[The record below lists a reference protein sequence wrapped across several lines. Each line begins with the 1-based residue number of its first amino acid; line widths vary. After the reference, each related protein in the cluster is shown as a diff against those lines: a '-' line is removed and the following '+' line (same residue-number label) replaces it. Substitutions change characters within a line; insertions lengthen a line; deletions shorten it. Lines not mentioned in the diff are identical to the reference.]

1 MPRGQKGQLV
11 TKKHLARQQ
20 RERLQNRY
28 ILIVSV
34 AVIVIVIGL
43 IGYGIVQQ
51 YVIQPQQPVAKVG
64 DQVVTTR
71 QFQTYA
77 RYERVQW
84 IQQYQYYE
92 QLGSL
97 FGNDQSTLSY
107 IQQLQSQI
115 TYQLQTTVLGQS
127 SVDYLVANLIIQ
139 KEAAKRGITVTDA
152 EINHEL
158 ETYMGFYPNGTP
170 TSTPTNMPVPTSTLN
185 PTQIALLPPTST
197 PLPTATATA
206 TPTTTITATQET
218 ATPTLIATAII
229 TPTTP
234 TATSTP
240 SPSPTPYTTQEYA
253 TNLRDYYKSMSS
265 VADLSESDL
274 RWIITAQLL
283 RQKVFDA
290 ITADVS
296 RQQDQVWARHILV
309 TDQTQAQTIYDELQN
324 NPGDFVSIA
333 TEVYSGTTNTVDLG
347 WFGQGTLEPNAEQVV
362 WAMKIGE
369 ISQPIQTSSGW
380 EIYQVLGHEVRT
392 LSDADF
398 EALKQTDFQN
408 WIDEQKTAD
417 NAQVF
422 DIWQS
427 RVPTSPTIPPTQI
440 P

>member
-1 MPRGQKGQLV
+1 
-11 TKKHLARQQ
+11 
-20 RERLQNRY
+20 
-28 ILIVSV
+28 
-34 AVIVIVIGL
+34 
-43 IGYGIVQQ
+43 
-51 YVIQPQQPVAKVG
+51 
-64 DQVVTTR
+64 
-71 QFQTYA
+71 
-77 RYERVQW
+77 
-84 IQQYQYYE
+84 
-92 QLGSL
+92 
-97 FGNDQSTLSY
+97 
-107 IQQLQSQI
+107 
-115 TYQLQTTVLGQS
+115 
-127 SVDYLVANLIIQ
+127 
-139 KEAAKRGITVTDA
+139 
-152 EINHEL
+152 
-158 ETYMGFYPNGTP
+158 
-170 TSTPTNMPVPTSTLN
+170 
-185 PTQIALLPPTST
+185 
-197 PLPTATATA
+197 
-206 TPTTTITATQET
+206 
-218 ATPTLIATAII
+218 
-229 TPTTP
+229 
-234 TATSTP
+234 
-240 SPSPTPYTTQEYA
+240 
-253 TNLRDYYKSMSS
+253 MSS